1 MKKKFI
7 FAAIFAVCAALNAA
21 LPPVISFR
29 CGALDFKLTKYQSW
43 NLGGID
49 FNGVNVCRSASY
61 FGNVAM
67 FDLNG
72 KTGWVGSGHKDNN
85 KIGETDVQAKF
96 FADGAEF
103 VPDKK
108 LRTVKEFE
116 LKKSSI
122 LHHLKIE
129 YTMKIKD
136 NTLYEHAKITA
147 VQDTDVKCLYLFMH
161 PMCPIFTS
169 AKFDYANGKSET
181 VDFAGKRFQI
191 KKNGTPLSTYSAPE
205 KGIIVTTQVKAIKP
219 FLNGADDKF
228 DIWNRGDKA
237 DRKLYFM
244 ALRKRQLKA
253 GDSAEYECVTK
264 FFSDK
269 KAE

>member
-1 MKKKFI
+1 MKKLLFSVGASLL
-7 FAAIFAVCAALNAA
+7 FAALNAA
-21 LPPVISFR
+21 LPPAITVR
-29 CGALDFKLTKYQSW
+29 CGALDFKLTQYQSW

-67 FDLNG
+67 YDLNG

-85 KIGETDVQAKF
+85 KVGETDVQVKF

-108 LRTVKEFE
+108 MREVKEFE
-116 LKKSSI
+116 LKKSSV
-122 LHHLKIE
+122 LHHLKID
-129 YTMKIKD
+129 YILKIKD
-136 NTLYEHAKITA
+136 NGIYEYARITA

-161 PMCPIFTS
+161 PMCPVFTS
-169 AKFDYANGKSET
+169 AEFAYGNGKVEK
-181 VDFAGKRFQI
+181 VEFAGKRFQI
-191 KKNGTPLSTYSAPE
+191 KKTGTPLATYFAPE
-205 KGIIVTTQVKAIKP
+205 KGIVATTQVKAIKP
-219 FLNGADDKF
+219 FVNGADDKF

-253 GDSAEYECVTK
+253 GDSAEYECFTK
-264 FFSDK
+264 FEK
-269 KAE
+269 LNN